1 MAYAKK
7 VDANQPEIVATFR
20 ALGAKVA
27 ITSSAGD
34 GFTDLVIQ
42 FHYPYGL
49 RTHLVEVKD
58 GSKPPS
64 ERKLTP
70 KQVIFHSIFECHIV
84 ETVKDVF
91 ELLEIPYYH

>member
-7 VDANQPEIVATFR
+7 VDANQKAIVKLGR
-20 ALGAKVA
+20 SLGAKIA

-34 GFTDLVIQ
+34 GFVDTVWQ
-42 FHYPYGL
+42 FTYPYGL
-49 RTHLVEVKD
+49 RTHLVEIKD
-58 GSKPPS
+58 PDKPPS
-64 ERKLTP
+64 QRKLTP

-91 ELLEIPYYH
+91 DLLEIPYYD